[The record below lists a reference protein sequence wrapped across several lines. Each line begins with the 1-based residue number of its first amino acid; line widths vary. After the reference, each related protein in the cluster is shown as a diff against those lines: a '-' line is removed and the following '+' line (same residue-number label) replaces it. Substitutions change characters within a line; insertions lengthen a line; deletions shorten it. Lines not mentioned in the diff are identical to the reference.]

1 MHEKATGAKQQI
13 TARVSPDIKEDI
25 ERRQRV
31 GSASVSD
38 VVEAVY
44 RAGMKAEAVGAQQ
57 RTAAPVIANEVRELM
72 IDAEQ
77 RIVGQVREAVGEA
90 VTSETM
96 ALREDQLTVAYMLM
110 LGQAEVDGD
119 ATRTNRLVQEARRRA
134 RTKLGVGTPDAAA
147 TPGTVTTTTAQMTVA
162 TEATGWRRP
171 RLGRVRAIFGWMR
184 DVAVDLWF
192 ALIVLALVCTGLGGI
207 ALIVGDATLAVRL
220 LSAGVLCAVLSP
232 LTLLVMRR
240 AP

>member
-1 MHEKATGAKQQI
+1 MIHEKATGAKQQI

-57 RTAAPVIANEVRELM
+57 RTAAPVIANEVREFM

-110 LGQAEVDGD
+110 LGQADDDGD

-134 RTKLGVGTPDAAA
+134 RTKLGLSTLDAAA
-147 TPGTVTTTTAQMTVA
+147 TPGTATTTQMTVA
-162 TEATGWRRP
+162 AEVAGRRRP
-171 RLGRVRAIFGWMR
+171 RLGRVRAILGWAR
-184 DVAVDLWF
+184 DVAVDIWL

-232 LTLLVMRR
+232 LALLVMRR

>member
-1 MHEKATGAKQQI
+1 MQEKATGAKQQI
-13 TARVSPDIKEDI
+13 TARVSPDIREDI
-25 ERRQRV
+25 ERRQRA
-31 GSASVSD
+31 GGRSVSE

-77 RIVGQVREAVGEA
+77 RIVGQVREAVGAA

-110 LGQAEVDGD
+110 LGQSEVDGD

-134 RTKLGVGTPDAAA
+134 RNKLGVSTPDAA
-147 TPGTVTTTTAQMTVA
+147 TPGTATTAVMTVA
-162 TEATGWRRP
+162 AAAAGRRRP
-171 RLGRVRAIFGWMR
+171 RLGRIRAIFGWAG
-184 DVAVDLWF
+184 DVAADVWL
-192 ALIVLALVCTGLGGI
+192 ALIVLALVCVGLGGI
-207 ALIVGDATLAVRL
+207 AMIVGDATLAVRL
-220 LSAGVLCAVLSP
+220 LVAGVLCAVLSP
-232 LTLLVMRR
+232 LALLVMRR